1 MDFFYFILGFYIL
14 PMILNILFTYS
25 DKQEKTINDL
35 MSDNWWTYFIP
46 IINISFC
53 IMIPIYY
60 LIILI
65 KIETK

>member
-1 MDFFYFILGFYIL
+1 MDFFYFILAFYIL
-14 PMILNILFTYS
+14 PMILNILFVYS
-25 DKQEKTINDL
+25 DSQVKTINDL

-60 LIILI
+60 FIILI
-65 KIETK
+65 QSKTK